1 MNKKK
6 SILFFIPF
14 LILGLFF
21 LSTCTNEKGIPDY
34 NQFPDDVGKII
45 FTKCA
50 TPGCHTDASKGAS
63 GGLSMES
70 WDKLFEG
77 GTGSACV
84 IPFRHD
90 YSTFFSYINTYP
102 DLGVTLSPTMPYN
115 ETKLTREEVLL
126 LKNWI
131 NAGAPNRD
139 GEIKFADNP
148 NRKKFYVTNQGCDVV
163 TVFDQ
168 QTLLPMRY
176 INVGATSGTESPH
189 MVRVS
194 PDGQYWYIVSL
205 GGEYLEKYRTSDDS
219 FVGRADLNSGT
230 LIGAGNWNTFTISN
244 DGQKAYCIDWRSSG
258 AIAEVNLNTY
268 SVSHVSGFNYPHG
281 SSLNPSGDT
290 LYVTQQNGSN
300 KLYKIPTNDLF
311 SVTEIDL
318 FTTTPPITVDAHDL
332 RFSPDGSK
340 YFVTCQSQ
348 GNIFP
353 EVRVMKTSN
362 DSLLAIIPV
371 GSMPSELSFS
381 TTTPYVFVTCME
393 DLSSFPGKR
402 GSVAIIN
409 YNDYSVNSI
418 YTGHQPHG
426 IEVDDA
432 KGLVY
437 VINRNNSSDGPA
449 PHHSTECGGR
459 NGNISFINLSTRT
472 MVTTP
477 NGSIKKIEISAD
489 PYSVAVRQ

>member
-1 MNKKK
+1 MNKSKY
-6 SILFFIPF
+6 ILFFSPF
-14 LILGLFF
+14 LILGVFF

-50 TPGCHTDASKGAS
+50 TPGCHTDASKGAA

-70 WDKLFEG
+70 WDKLFQG
-77 GTGSACV
+77 GTGSAAV
-84 IPFRHD
+84 IPYRHD
-90 YSTFFSYINTYP
+90 YSTFFSYINTYL

-115 ETKLTREEVLL
+115 ETKLTKEEVTLM
-126 LKNWI
+126 KNWI
-131 NAGAPNRD
+131 NAGAPSRD
-139 GEIKFADNP
+139 GEVKFADNP

-168 QTLLPMRY
+168 ETLLPMRY
-176 INVGATSGTESPH
+176 INVGSSSGIESPH

-194 PDGQYWYIVSL
+194 PDGQFWYVVSL

-219 FVGRADLNSGT
+219 FVGRAYINVPLPMPH
-230 LIGAGNWNTFTISN
+230 IGNWNTFTISN
-244 DGQKAYCIDWRSSG
+244 DGQKAYCVDWSFSG
-258 AIAEVNLNTY
+258 DVAEVNLNTLT
-268 SVSHVSGFNYPHG
+268 VNHHIGFTNPHG
-281 SSLNPSGDT
+281 SSLTPAGDF
-290 LYVTQQNGSN
+290 LYVTQQNNSN
-300 KLYKIPTNDLF
+300 KIYKIRTSDF
-311 SVTEIDL
+311 DVTEADL
-318 FTTTPPITVDAHDL
+318 FTTPPATFLNAHDL
-332 RFSPDGSK
+332 RFTPDGTK
-340 YFVTCQSQ
+340 YFVTCQGTS
-348 GNIFP
+348 
-353 EVRVMKTSN
+353 EVRVMQASN

-371 GSMPSELSFS
+371 GALPSELSFS
-381 TTTPYVFVTCME
+381 TTTPYVYVTCME
-393 DLSSFPGKR
+393 DVSSFAGKR

-409 YNDYSVNSI
+409 YNDYSVTSI

-437 VINRNNSSDGPA
+437 VANRNNSSDGPA

-459 NGNISFINLSTRT
+459 NGNVSFIDLHSHT

-477 NGSIKKIEISAD
+477 NGSIKKVEVSAD
-489 PYSVAVRQ
+489 PYSVAIRH